1 MRTQAG
7 LESMTVSHPTMVFMA
22 SQAIL
27 SRVYL
32 EGYFLDSVLM
42 ATLLSTAFAN
52 LRKTPSPH

>member
-7 LESMTVSHPTMVFMA
+7 LESMTLSHPTMVFMS

-32 EGYFLDSVLM
+32 EGHFLDSVLL
-42 ATLLSTAFAN
+42 ATLLPTAFAN
-52 LRKTPSPH
+52 LRKTPSPY